1 MTTRGR
7 CPSLS
12 PSSAAPTDLPQQS
25 NAALLARGRQG
36 EVILDAKGVGA
47 DTMAVVTA
55 FMVAFS
61 LDQAL
66 SGRRSDFESFGIY
79 CAYSIGVGAASLSGI
94 ATVLL
99 FTFFSVKL
107 RRLVGRSNFHFGTET
122 DVTVLEEIRGGQENL
137 RRSFAECWI
146 SEEIRFYARR
156 WYYDSNRAVNGEALY
171 HWGIMG
177 FRFHLA
183 SSTIVLYL
191 RLFDSQPTVIFCSNL
206 ALFVMPA
213 VAILL
218 LHKGDAVYDLA

>member
-1 MTTRGR
+1 MSTGGR
-7 CPSLS
+7 CPSPT
-12 PSSAAPTDLPQQS
+12 PSSDEATALPQQS

-47 DTMAVVTA
+47 DIMAVVTA

-66 SGRRSDFESFGIY
+66 SGRRSDFKAFGIY

-107 RRLVGRSNFHFGTET
+107 RRLVGRSNFHFGIDT
-122 DVTVLEEIRGGQENL
+122 DVKVLEEICGGPGKL
-137 RRSFAECWI
+137 RQAFADCWTC
-146 SEEIRFYARR
+146 EEIRFFARR
-156 WYYDSNRAVNGEALY
+156 WYYDCNRAVNGAALY
-171 HWGIMG
+171 HYGLMG

-191 RLFDSQPTVIFCSNL
+191 RLFDSQPTAVFVSNV
-206 ALFVMPA
+206 ALFTMPA
-213 VAILL
+213 LAILL
-218 LHKGDAVYDLA
+218 LHKGGAVYDLA